1 MSAGNKLRINKNA
14 GIPRRFFIPRIQSG
28 FTMIELIAVMV
39 IMAILA
45 SSTIGSYSGF
55 NTSLRLFEEV
65 RDMSRKIQYARD
77 YCIARNQSF
86 ILKVDDNAT
95 PSTYSLFYNNTGT
108 ALVLPDEN
116 SNSFTLPGYADIT
129 SKENIDDDDGL
140 EFDALGEP
148 QVTANASIVFESGI
162 HTIVVVTPTGYT
174 YLE

>member
-1 MSAGNKLRINKNA
+1 MSRVQNLTGSKSAGTY
-14 GIPRRFFIPRIQSG
+14 RRFFIIRSQAG

-39 IMAILA
+39 ILTILA
-45 SSTIGSYSGF
+45 STTIGSYSGF
-55 NTSLRLFEEV
+55 NQSLRLFEEV

-95 PSTYSLFYNNTGT
+95 PSTYSLFYNNTDT
-108 ALVLPDEN
+108 DLVLPDES

-129 SKENIDDDDGL
+129 SKENIHDDNGL
-140 EFDALGEP
+140 VFDALGEP
-148 QVTANASIVFESGI
+148 QVTANASIVFESGT

>member
-1 MSAGNKLRINKNA
+1 MSTVQDSTNDENA
-14 GIPRRFFIPRIQSG
+14 GVSRRFFMPRIQSG

-95 PSTYSLFYNNTGT
+95 PSTYSLFYNNTST
-108 ALVLPDEN
+108 ALVLPDES

-129 SKENIDDDDGL
+129 STNIVAGGL
-140 EFDALGEP
+140 KFDALGEP
-148 QVTANASIVFESGI
+148 QVTANASIVFESGT

>member
-1 MSAGNKLRINKNA
+1 MSRVQNLTGTKNA
-14 GIPRRFFIPRIQSG
+14 GTYRRFFIIRSQAG

-39 IMAILA
+39 ILTILA

-86 ILKVDDNAT
+86 ILKVDHNAT
-95 PSTYSLFYNNTGT
+95 PSTYDLFYNNTET
-108 ALVLPDEN
+108 ALVLPNEN

-129 SKENIDDDDGL
+129 SKENIHDDNGL
-140 EFDALGEP
+140 VFNSLGEP
-148 QVTANASIVFESGI
+148 QVTANASIVFESGT

-174 YLE
+174 YLQ

>member
-1 MSAGNKLRINKNA
+1 MSTVQDSTNNKNA
-14 GIPRRFFIPRIQSG
+14 GASRRFFMPRIQSG

-95 PSTYSLFYNNTGT
+95 PSTYSLFYNNTDT
-108 ALVLPDEN
+108 DLVLPDES

-129 SKENIDDDDGL
+129 SKENIHDDNGL
-140 EFDALGEP
+140 VFDALGEP
-148 QVTANASIVFESGI
+148 QVTANASIVFESGT

>member
-1 MSAGNKLRINKNA
+1 MMIKNA
-14 GIPRRFFIPRIQSG
+14 VVSRRFFMHKRQQG

-39 IMAILA
+39 ILTILA

-86 ILKVDDNAT
+86 ILKVDHNAT
-95 PSTYSLFYNNTGT
+95 PSTYSLFYNNTST
-108 ALVLPDEN
+108 ALVLPDES
-116 SNSFTLPGYADIT
+116 SNTFELPGYADIT
-129 SKENIDDDDGL
+129 SKENIHDDNGL
-140 EFDALGEP
+140 VFDALGEP
-148 QVTANASIVFESGI
+148 QVTANASIVFESGT

>member
-1 MSAGNKLRINKNA
+1 
-14 GIPRRFFIPRIQSG
+14 
-28 FTMIELIAVMV
+28 
-39 IMAILA
+39 
-45 SSTIGSYSGF
+45 
-55 NTSLRLFEEV
+55 LFEEV

-95 PSTYSLFYNNTGT
+95 PSTYSLFYNNTDT
-108 ALVLPDEN
+108 DLVLPDES

-129 SKENIDDDDGL
+129 SKENIHDDNGL
-140 EFDALGEP
+140 VFDALGEP
-148 QVTANASIVFESGI
+148 QVTANASIVFESGT

>member
-1 MSAGNKLRINKNA
+1 MSTVQDSTNNKNA
-14 GIPRRFFIPRIQSG
+14 GASRRFFMPRIQSG

-39 IMAILA
+39 IMVILA

-55 NTSLRLFEEV
+55 NRSLRLFEEV

-86 ILKVDDNAT
+86 ILKVDHNAT
-95 PSTYSLFYNNTGT
+95 PSTYSLFYNNTAT
-108 ALVLPDEN
+108 ALVLPDES

-129 SKENIDDDDGL
+129 SKVRIDDDDGL
-140 EFDALGEP
+140 VFDALGEP
-148 QVTANASIVFESGI
+148 QVTANASIVFESGT
-162 HTIVVVTPTGYT
+162 HTIVIVTPTGYT

>member
-77 YCIARNQSF
+77 YCIARNESF
-86 ILKVDDNAT
+86 FLKVDAAAT
-95 PSTYSLFYNNTGT
+95 PSTYSLFHNNNST

-116 SNSFTLPGYADIT
+116 SNTFELPGYADIT
-129 SKENIDDDDGL
+129 STNIVTAGL
-140 EFDALGEP
+140 EFDTFGEP
-148 QVTANASIVFESGI
+148 QVTVDSSNIVFESGT
-162 HTIVVVTPTGYT
+162 HMIVIVTPTGYT
-174 YLE
+174 FLD

>member
-1 MSAGNKLRINKNA
+1 MSTAQNLIDNKNA
-14 GIPRRFFIPRIQSG
+14 GSSRRFLLPRIQSG

-95 PSTYSLFYNNTGT
+95 PSTYSLFYNNTAT
-108 ALVLPDEN
+108 ALVLPDES

-129 SKENIDDDDGL
+129 SKVRIDDDDGL
-140 EFDALGEP
+140 VFDALGEP
-148 QVTANASIVFESGI
+148 QVTANASIVFESGT

>member
-1 MSAGNKLRINKNA
+1 MMIKNA
-14 GIPRRFFIPRIQSG
+14 VVSRRFFMHKRQQG

-39 IMAILA
+39 IMTILA
-45 SSTIGSYSGF
+45 TTTIGSYSGF

-86 ILKVDDNAT
+86 FLKVDDAAT
-95 PSTYSLFYNNTGT
+95 PSTYSLFYNNIST
-108 ALVLPDEN
+108 ALLLPDES
-116 SNSFTLPGYADIT
+116 SNTFTLPGYADIT
-129 SKENIDDDDGL
+129 STNIVVGGL
-140 EFDALGEP
+140 KFDALGEP
-148 QVTANASIVFESGI
+148 QVTANASIVFESGT

>member
-1 MSAGNKLRINKNA
+1 MSTAQNLIDNKNA
-14 GIPRRFFIPRIQSG
+14 GMTRRFLFPRIQCG

-77 YCIARNQSF
+77 YCIARNESF
-86 ILKVDDNAT
+86 WLKVDDSAI
-95 PSTYSLFYNNTGT
+95 PSTYSLFHNNSST
-108 ALVLPDEN
+108 ALVLPNES
-116 SNSFTLPGYADIT
+116 SNTFTLPGYADIT

>member
-1 MSAGNKLRINKNA
+1 MSTVQDSTTNENA
-14 GIPRRFFIPRIQSG
+14 GAYRRFFMPRIQSG

-77 YCIARNQSF
+77 YCIARNESF
-86 ILKVDDNAT
+86 WLKVDDSAT
-95 PSTYSLFYNNTGT
+95 PSTYSLFHNNSST
-108 ALVLPDEN
+108 ALVLPNES
-116 SNSFTLPGYADIT
+116 SNTFTLPVYADIT
-129 SKENIDDDDGL
+129 STNIVAGGL
-140 EFDALGEP
+140 EFDALGET
-148 QVTANASIVFESGI
+148 QVTANASIVFESGTR
-162 HTIVVVTPTGYT
+162 TIVVVTPTGYT

>member
-14 GIPRRFFIPRIQSG
+14 GILRRFFIPRIQSG

-86 ILKVDDNAT
+86 FLKVDDAAT
-95 PSTYSLFYNNTGT
+95 PSTYSLFYNNKST
-108 ALVLPDEN
+108 ALVLPGES
-116 SNSFTLPGYADIT
+116 SNIFELPGYADIT
-129 SKENIDDDDGL
+129 STNIVANGL
-140 EFDALGEP
+140 EFDMLGEP
-148 QVTANASIVFESGI
+148 QVTTNASIVFESGT

>member
-1 MSAGNKLRINKNA
+1 MSTVQDSTTNQNA
-14 GIPRRFFIPRIQSG
+14 GASRRFFMPRIQSG

-39 IMAILA
+39 ILTILA

-55 NTSLRLFEEV
+55 NRSLRLFEEV

-86 ILKVDDNAT
+86 ILKVDHNAT
-95 PSTYSLFYNNTGT
+95 PSTYSLFYNNNST

-116 SNSFTLPGYADIT
+116 SNTFELPGYADIT
-129 SKENIDDDDGL
+129 STNIVAGGL

-148 QVTANASIVFESGI
+148 QVTANASIVFESGT

>member
-1 MSAGNKLRINKNA
+1 M
-14 GIPRRFFIPRIQSG
+14 PRIQSG

-77 YCIARNQSF
+77 YCIARNESF
-86 ILKVDDNAT
+86 FLKVDAAAT
-95 PSTYSLFYNNTGT
+95 PSTYSLFHNNNST
-108 ALVLPDEN
+108 ALVLPDES
-116 SNSFTLPGYADIT
+116 SNTFELPGYADIT
-129 SKENIDDDDGL
+129 STNIVTAGL
-140 EFDALGEP
+140 EFDMLGEP
-148 QVTANASIVFESGI
+148 QVTTNASIVFESGT

>member
-1 MSAGNKLRINKNA
+1 MSTVQDSTTNENA
-14 GIPRRFFIPRIQSG
+14 GMPRRFFMPRIQSG

-86 ILKVDDNAT
+86 ILKVDHNAT
-95 PSTYSLFYNNTGT
+95 PSTYSLFYNNTAT
-108 ALVLPDEN
+108 ALVLPNES

-129 SKENIDDDDGL
+129 SKENIHDDNGL
-140 EFDALGEP
+140 EFDMLGEP
-148 QVTANASIVFESGI
+148 QVTANASIVFESGT

>member
-1 MSAGNKLRINKNA
+1 MSAGKELRTNKNA
-14 GIPRRFFIPRIQSG
+14 GASRRFFMPRIQSG

-86 ILKVDDNAT
+86 ILKVDHNAT
-95 PSTYSLFYNNTGT
+95 PSTYSLFYNNTST
-108 ALVLPDEN
+108 ALVLPDES

-129 SKENIDDDDGL
+129 SKENIHDDNGL
-140 EFDALGEP
+140 VFDALGEP

>member
-14 GIPRRFFIPRIQSG
+14 GIIRRFFIPRSQSG

-77 YCIARNQSF
+77 YCLVRNQSF
-86 ILKVDDNAT
+86 FLKVDAAAT
-95 PSTYSLFYNNTGT
+95 PSTYSLFYNNNST
-108 ALVLPDEN
+108 ALVLPDED
-116 SNSFTLPGYADIT
+116 SNTFELPGYADIT
-129 SKENIDDDDGL
+129 STNVAEAGL
-140 EFDALGEP
+140 EFDILGEP
-148 QVTANASIVFESGI
+148 QITENANIVFESGE
-162 HTIVVVTPTGYT
+162 HTIVIVTPTGYT
-174 YLE
+174 YLD